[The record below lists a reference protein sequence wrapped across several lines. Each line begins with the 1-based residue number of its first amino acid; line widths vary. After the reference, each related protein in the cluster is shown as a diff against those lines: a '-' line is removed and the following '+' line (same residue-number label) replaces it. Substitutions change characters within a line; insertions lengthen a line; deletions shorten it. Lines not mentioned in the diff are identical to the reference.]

1 MKNKIYQYFIFT
13 LLFPS
18 IVACQSGITHEPEEN
33 KPSLPIEE
41 KTPDW
46 PISSYNFGGMED
58 LSVVEQVSLLR
69 NSAYDGIILR
79 IAKEQDFEML
89 PDFLEESDKFDDF
102 SINAA
107 FIRYNF
113 NDPTERRENWTGV
126 VDQIAGKKIQLWVI
140 FGKKVE
146 GYNDAFVENKLRE
159 IVDYSTPKEVEVILY
174 PHSSCYF
181 ESAEEGLPL
190 VKKINHDNL
199 KIAFHLYHE
208 IRAKNG
214 ARIHE
219 VLEAIKPSLG
229 AVTIAGTDSVADY
242 SSSRARDT
250 TTIKPLGQGTYDVKQ
265 FSQQLFETGYSGYV
279 GFMNFKL
286 KQSPEIYLPGSK
298 SIWDSY
304 FASGDN

>member
-13 LLFPS
+13 ILLTS
-18 IVACQSGITHEPEEN
+18 IAACQSGNTDET
-33 KPSLPIEE
+33 KE
-41 KTPDW
+41 KTSNW

-58 LSVVEQVSLLR
+58 LSVTEQISLLR

-79 IAKEQDFEML
+79 IAKDYNFEML
-89 PDFLEESDKFDDF
+89 PDFLLEADKYDDF
-102 SINAA
+102 SISAV

-113 NDPTERRENWTGV
+113 DDPVERRENWTDV
-126 VDQIAGKKIQLWVI
+126 VDQIAGKNIQLWVI

-146 GYNDAFVENKLRE
+146 GYDDDFVENKLRE
-159 IVDYSTPKEVEVILY
+159 IVTYSAQKKVEVVLY

-181 ESAEEGLPL
+181 ESAEEGMPL
-190 VKKINHDNL
+190 VEKINHDSL

-219 VLEAIKPSLG
+219 VLEAIKPRLG

-242 SSSRARDT
+242 SSSRARDI
-250 TTIKPLGQGTYDVKQ
+250 TTIKPLGQGTYDLNRFV
-265 FSQQLFETGYSGYV
+265 QQLSETGYSGYV
-279 GFMNFKL
+279 GIMNFNM
-286 KQSPEIYLPGSK
+286 KQRPEIYLPESK

-304 FASGDN
+304 LSSPE